1 MNEIILS
8 FIAMALI
15 WVIRRLK
22 LDVEGVAAVWL
33 TAGVSVV
40 LAVIQLV
47 IEGGF
52 PSIITCALDLL
63 DPMVALA
70 CLLVVAKT
78 ILAQAGVIFGGTK
91 IIYELLRRKIRDRTI
106 LGHVVGLTERL

>member
-22 LDVEGVAAVWL
+22 LDVEGVGAVWL
-33 TAGVSVV
+33 TAGVSMV

-47 IEGGF
+47 IEGGLAN
-52 PSIITCALDLL
+52 IVTCTLDLI
-63 DPMVALA
+63 DPMATLA
-70 CLLVVAKT
+70 CLFVIAKAV
-78 ILAQAGVIFGGTK
+78 LAQAGVIFGGTK